1 MGTYNIRHFDTTVT
15 APIATLTTAGIDTA
29 KVSIGLIG
37 PDTDVYGEM
46 VNSNFLHMMEHFSK
60 ATAPANLV
68 KGQLWFDKTA
78 DHIKICT
85 DPAGPTWKELK
96 ELP

>member
-1 MGTYNIRHFDTTVT
+1 
-15 APIATLTTAGIDTA
+15 
-29 KVSIGLIG
+29 VSLKILLM
-37 PDTDVYGEM
+37 EQLNANM
-46 VNSNFLHMMEHFSK
+46 LHMMEHFSK
-60 ATAPANLV
+60 SAPPTHLL

-85 DPAGPTWKELK
+85 DPAVPTWKELR